1 MLVTNRNVAYMNMIW
16 IHHNV
21 LLTLATMVTCKIVTN
36 VITKWVELDIIC
48 TSCNHRIRMH
58 KVSSSEMDSVWT
70 KNILDRV
77 PIPYLSKMVKS
88 TFVFTQS
95 TY

>member
-1 MLVTNRNVAYMNMIW
+1 MNMIW

-21 LLTLATMVTCKIVTN
+21 LLTLTIVTN
-36 VITKWVELDIIC
+36 VITTWVELDIIC